1 MMKILVF
8 IGLLLLGIAFS
19 LWLIKPRDAAARNA
33 RQIRDALQRL
43 LQRPFG
49 AYVIIEDPEF
59 GKFVQISGS
68 RDEPLTF
75 DLPCQ
80 YLTMAE
86 HDRACELFS
95 AYNDSRPETF
105 PVQDATGSGPP
116 ATQTSFMVSFG
127 RDTEHAAQ
135 LVTMVFAA
143 VYNQNRQ
150 VLLKILER

>member
-1 MMKILVF
+1 MIKLLIF
-8 IGLLLLGIAFS
+8 IGLLLLAVAFS

-33 RQIRDALQRL
+33 REVRAALHRL

-49 AYVIIEDPEF
+49 AYVIIEEPAF

-68 RDEPLTF
+68 RNEPLTF

-86 HDRACELFS
+86 YDRACELFF
-95 AYNDSRPETF
+95 AYNDSRAETF
-105 PVQDATGSGPP
+105 PVQDATGSGTPSP
-116 ATQTSFMVSFG
+116 QTSFMVHFG
-127 RDTEHAAQ
+127 RDIEHAAQ

-150 VLLKILER
+150 VSLKILER